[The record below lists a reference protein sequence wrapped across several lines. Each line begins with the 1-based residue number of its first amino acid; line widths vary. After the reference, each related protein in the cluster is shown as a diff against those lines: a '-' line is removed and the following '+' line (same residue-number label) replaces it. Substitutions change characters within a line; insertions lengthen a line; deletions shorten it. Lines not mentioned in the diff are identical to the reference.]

1 MGGSESPKDEPRGG
15 FLSPCSGVGG
25 AARHAPRS
33 RKAPGAGPGYLCPR
47 RRHRPSRWVAIHAL
61 ARGRLVAG
69 AEGSGGGVGVGVGAE
84 VVAGAMGGETDV
96 AGTTRGG
103 AGGGAGSAGRVAV

>member
-1 MGGSESPKDEPRGG
+1 M
-15 FLSPCSGVGG
+15 
-25 AARHAPRS
+25 
-33 RKAPGAGPGYLCPR
+33 
-47 RRHRPSRWVAIHAL
+47 
-61 ARGRLVAG
+61 
-69 AEGSGGGVGVGVGAE
+69 GVGVGAE